1 MREKM
6 DYLWLKATSK
16 MRNFWEDFK
25 YEEKGAAEIV
35 AIIMIIVVVIA
46 VAGIFHEQIGKVIES
61 AFGKVDTFIQSPGF

>member
-6 DYLWLKATSK
+6 DFLWLKATSK

-25 YEEKGAAEIV
+25 HEEKGAAEIV

-46 VAGIFHEQIGKVIES
+46 VAGIFHEQIERVIKS
-61 AFGKVDTFIQSPGF
+61 AFGEVDTFIKNPEF

>member
-6 DYLWLKATSK
+6 DFLWLKATSK

-25 YEEKGAAEIV
+25 HEEKGAAEIV

-46 VAGIFHEQIGKVIES
+46 VAGIFHEEIERVIRS
-61 AFGKVDTFIQSPGF
+61 AFGKVDTFIQSPEF